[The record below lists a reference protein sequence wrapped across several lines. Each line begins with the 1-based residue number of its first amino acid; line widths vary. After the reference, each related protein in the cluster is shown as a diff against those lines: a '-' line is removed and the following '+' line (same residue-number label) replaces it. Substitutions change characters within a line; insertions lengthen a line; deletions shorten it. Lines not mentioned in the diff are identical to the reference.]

1 MYHNCTP
8 RTVKRI
14 SSLRTAVRTSA
25 RPLHAQSEVLQFLPL
40 APANENCRV
49 EPDEWEDKASAA
61 AEPPSDVSDVGP
73 EFLPFLGE
81 ALHDVPPIHGALR
94 FRSRRSRLDVRF
106 TMHENSVTVPSACP
120 RQRELR
126 AASIASNIR

>member
-106 TMHENSVTVPSACP
+106 TE
-120 RQRELR
+120 ELEGH
-126 AASIASNIR
+126 